1 MDTRK
6 PHRQICSVCHRE
18 YGIDFQVPD
27 HVWELATHRS
37 QRNDLI
43 CLDCFARMAD
53 TRFVAWEEGLRIYPT
68 SLITHIENHR
78 AAILPE
84 AGGQ

>member
-1 MDTRK
+1 MTAPTERK

-18 YGIDFQVPD
+18 YAIDFQVPD
-27 HVWELATHRS
+27 EVWELAVHRS

-53 TRFVAWEEGLRIYPT
+53 TRFVEWEHGLEIYPT
-68 SLITHIENHR
+68 SLVTHIRNHR
-78 AAILPE
+78 DAIL
-84 AGGQ
+84 